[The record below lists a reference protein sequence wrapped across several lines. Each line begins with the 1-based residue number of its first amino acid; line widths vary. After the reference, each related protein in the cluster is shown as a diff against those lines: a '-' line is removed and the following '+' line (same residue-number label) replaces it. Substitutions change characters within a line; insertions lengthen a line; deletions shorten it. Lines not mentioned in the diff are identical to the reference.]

1 MLNIYTASAGAGKT
15 YRLVLEYF
23 KLIFSQKDGYKHT
36 LAVTFTNK
44 ATEEMKYRII
54 DELYLLAQGTHKSN
68 YEEELLACSEL
79 HKAGIT
85 TYEALTSKAK
95 YLLNA
100 LLHDYGKLSVSTID
114 QFFQKLMRSFLKEL
128 KKSPSYSVELDTDSL
143 LSAAVERV
151 IAKIPNDTSLKSWI
165 RSYVNNSLDKASK
178 IKVNDSLIAIGKELF
193 KESTSDIEG
202 VLLKYTVEEIYSLT
216 KSLEKRINE
225 YEKGYKKICQNFID
239 TLNAFG
245 HTTDSLKFKK
255 GGGGGVFIKGLD
267 DNIFL
272 TSIRELPS
280 RYVKAYSDCDWITPK
295 NQPVSLLLNPIAEK
309 LNDYISSNGEMYA
322 SCTAILPN
330 MANLGILK
338 SISDE
343 MVQLCKEN
351 DTMTLHDTTKLLAK
365 LINNNDTTFIY
376 EKMGNYYDNIMI
388 DEFQD
393 TSRMQ
398 WNNFNPLIANSISAG
413 NQSLIVGDIKQ
424 SIYKF
429 RNSDW
434 RLLAYDIKNDFSHQ
448 NIYSENL
455 NANWRSYSN
464 IVKFNNTFFPV
475 AVNCIKAQ
483 YDDKCGTDS
492 DSSSWY
498 DEITDA
504 YTNGCQEIK
513 KDKYPG
519 LVEFYFTNAS
529 PYIEQDEWYE
539 NLMNRIVTTLKE
551 LKESGRNWND
561 CAILVS
567 TSSEAEK
574 ITIKLLE
581 ESIPF
586 VSNESL
592 VIGNSNAVCFIIA
605 LLRYL
610 RNPMDFANR
619 AIVLSYYYKVKGE
632 ICPEELFINSS
643 TSNSLR
649 ELLGISEECA
659 PELDEKR
666 LSALPLYDCIE
677 CLIKIFSLGDQE
689 NEVNYLIAFQ
699 DLVYN
704 YTTAHSNSLSEFID
718 EWDEKL
724 NTEKITLSEKIDA
737 VRVMTIHKSKGL
749 QFRHVIIPFL
759 DWDFHKPN
767 YPMWV
772 NADKVFGEDKYVPV
786 NVSDKLL
793 NTYFQAEYKEEL
805 CRSMIDRLNV
815 LYVAMTRPVESL
827 HICSIFSTAKKYDKK
842 SNGLALNVLSQE
854 KFNADFKWDELS
866 DDPESNEIYYRCGSL
881 SSISQEES
889 IEDTES
895 NQISITK
902 YSAYTSADKF
912 VVKSTHKDFIPDESP
927 RTKAIDEG
935 KLQHFIMQNVTSPED
950 IERGIQAAC
959 NAGLMSAIEQERY
972 KELIASYMKQVENMG
987 WFGNNVRS
995 IVEREIVLPNGK
1007 IMRPDRVVIKDNE
1020 ISVIDYK
1027 FGAER
1032 DEYIKQ
1038 VTEYCNIIRSMG
1050 YGTPVK
1056 GYLWYPKLA
1065 KIISVD

>member
-54 DELYLLAQGTHKSN
+54 DELYLLAQGTHKSK

-79 HKAGIT
+79 QEAGVT
-85 TYEALTSKAK
+85 TYEALTSRAK

-100 LLHDYGKLSVSTID
+100 LLHDYGRLSVSTID

-128 KKSPSYSVELDTDSL
+128 KRSPSYSVELDTDSL

-151 IAKIPNDTSLKSWI
+151 IAKIPNDPSLKSWI
-165 RSYVNNSLDKASK
+165 KSYVNNSLDKASK

-193 KESTSDIEG
+193 KESTGNIEG
-202 VLLKYTVEEIYSLT
+202 MLLKYTVEEIYSLT
-216 KSLEKRINE
+216 KILEKKINE
-225 YEKGYKKICQNFID
+225 YEKGYKKICNDFIGTLHTFGQN
-239 TLNAFG
+239 
-245 HTTDSLKFKK
+245 TDSLKYKK
-255 GGGGGVFIKGLD
+255 SGGGGVFIKGLE
-267 DNIFL
+267 DNLFF
-272 TSIRELPS
+272 TSVLELPS
-280 RYVKAYSDCDWITPK
+280 RYVKAYNDCDWLTPK
-295 NQPVSLLLNPIAEK
+295 NQPLSLLLNPIAEQ

-322 SCTAILPN
+322 SCNAILPN
-330 MANLGILK
+330 MTNLGILK

-398 WNNFNPLIANSISAG
+398 WNNFSPLIANSISAG

-434 RLLAYDIKNDFSHQ
+434 RLLAYDVTNDFSHQ
-448 NIYSENL
+448 EIYSYTL
-455 NANWRSYSN
+455 NENWRSYRN

-475 AVNCIKAQ
+475 AVNCIKEL
-483 YDDKCGTDS
+483 YDEKCGTDS
-492 DSSSWY
+492 NTSGWY
-498 DEITDA
+498 NEITEA
-504 YTNGCQEIK
+504 YTKGCQEIK
-513 KDKYPG
+513 KDKYSG

-529 PYIEQDEWYE
+529 PNIEQDEWSN
-539 NLMNRIVTTLKE
+539 NLMNRIVTTLNN
-551 LKESGRNWND
+551 LKESGRKWND

-605 LLRYL
+605 VLRYL
-610 RNPMDFANR
+610 RNPMDYANR
-619 AIVLSYYYKVKGE
+619 AIVLSYYYKVKGG
-632 ICPEELFINSS
+632 ICPEELFMNSS

-649 ELLGISEECA
+649 ELLGISEESA
-659 PELDEKR
+659 PELDENR

-677 CLIKIFSLGDQE
+677 CLIMIFSLGNKEDE
-689 NEVNYLIAFQ
+689 INYLIAFQ

-704 YTTAHSNSLSEFID
+704 YTTTHTNSLSEFID

-724 NTEKITLSEKIDA
+724 NKEKITLSEKIDA

-749 QFRHVIIPFL
+749 QFKHVIIPFL

-767 YPMWV
+767 YPLWV
-772 NADKVFGEDKYVPV
+772 NACKVFGEDKYVPV

-793 NTYFQAEYKEEL
+793 YTYFQAEYKEEL

-827 HICSIFSTAKKYDKK
+827 HICSTFSTTKKYDKK

-854 KFNADFKWDELS
+854 KFNIDFKWDEVS
-866 DDPESNEIYYRCGSL
+866 NDFDSNEIYYKCGSL
-881 SSISQEES
+881 SSIIQEES
-889 IEDTES
+889 NEESES
-895 NQISITK
+895 NNISITQ

-912 VVKSTHKDFIPDESP
+912 VIKSTHKDFIPDESP

-935 KLQHFIMQNVTSPED
+935 KLQHFIMQNITSSED
-950 IERGIQAAC
+950 IERGIHAAC

-972 KELIASYMKQVENMG
+972 KELIDSYIKQVDHLE
-987 WFGNNVRS
+987 WFKKGIHTV
-995 IVEREIVLPNGK
+995 VEREMILPDKRVL
-1007 IMRPDRVVIKDNE
+1007 RPDRVVMGKNE

-1027 FGAER
+1027 FGTER
-1032 DEYIKQ
+1032 SEYTEQI
-1038 VTEYCNIIRSMG
+1038 TEYCNIIRSMG
-1050 YGTPVK
+1050 YDSLVK